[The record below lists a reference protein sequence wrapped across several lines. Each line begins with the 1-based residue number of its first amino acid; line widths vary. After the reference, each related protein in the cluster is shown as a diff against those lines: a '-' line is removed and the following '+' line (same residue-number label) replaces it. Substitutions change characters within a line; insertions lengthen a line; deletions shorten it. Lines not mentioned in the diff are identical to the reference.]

1 MSKLFLKI
9 KIKSLAEA
17 ARIIRLEEQRRKG
30 PLVSR
35 PRDMTMRAGPIDQPN
50 DSRRFERYRRE
61 RPLEEGDVYFALH
74 AHRTWDVRREA
85 RAALLAYAFIRGRAY
100 QRVEVKARTDVNGG
114 TVGVPDDNVIR
125 RTAELIAKYGS
136 TGLGKS
142 DLHDVVRRWII
153 GMDVLTIPPGA
164 TIVFNEA

>member
-9 KIKSLAEA
+9 KIKSLAKE

-85 RAALLAYAFIRGRAY
+85 RAALLAYAFIRRRPY
-100 QRVEVKARTDVNGG
+100 QRVEGKARIDVNGG
-114 TVGVPDDNVIR
+114 SVGIPDDVVIR

-136 TGLGKS
+136 MQLEKS
-142 DLHDVVRRWII
+142 DINVVVRRWIA
-153 GMDVLTIPPGA
+153 GVVVTSPPVG
-164 TIVFNEA
+164 V